1 MKVTVIFDGLCGM
14 CTRTVR
20 YAKKFDRRGVITFK
34 PCQSIPDDG
43 WQGIKQWQC
52 NKAFVSV
59 AEDGTVTLGADAMLL
74 MLAAMTG
81 TNIPVRIGK
90 LPVVR
95 NLMRR
100 SYSWVA
106 RNRRRFPGDTPWCR
120 QHPEHCE
127 HETPDA
133 GIEGGAK

>member
-1 MKVTVIFDGLCGM
+1 MNVTVIFDGLCGM

-20 YAKKFDRRGVITFK
+20 YARKLDRRGVITFK

-52 NKAFVSV
+52 NKAFVSI
-59 AEDGTVTLGADAMLL
+59 AEDGTVALGADAMLL

-81 TNIPVRIGK
+81 SNIPIHLGK
-90 LPVVR
+90 LPGIR
-95 NLMRR
+95 NLKRR

-106 RNRRRFPGDTPWCR
+106 RNRRRFPGDTPWCM
-120 QHPEHCE
+120 QHPEDCAAANAD
-127 HETPDA
+127 PVN
-133 GIEGGAK
+133 EGTAT